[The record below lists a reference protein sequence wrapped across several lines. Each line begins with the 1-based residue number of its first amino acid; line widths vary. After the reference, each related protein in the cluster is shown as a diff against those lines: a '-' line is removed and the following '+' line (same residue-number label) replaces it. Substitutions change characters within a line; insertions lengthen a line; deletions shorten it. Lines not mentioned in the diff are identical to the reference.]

1 MTGGNPIIADGV
13 QTPMATLLQ
22 DLRFALRMLSRN
34 RSFTVVAVAALALG
48 IGANSAIF
56 SVIYSV
62 LLKPLPYRDPSQIV
76 RVYQYNPV
84 ERFDKFPFSPA
95 DFLDYR
101 RQNGVFQDIG
111 TYVRQDQQYGGD
123 HPERLTGV
131 RVSYRFFALLGV
143 EPMLGRGFTYQEES
157 TCCTTGVA
165 VVSYNVWKRLMG
177 GDPHAIGKTLRL
189 SDDPFRVIGV
199 MPQGFEH
206 VSGGYRL
213 PHGESVD
220 VWLVYNLLWRPNAS
234 RAAHF
239 CNTIARLKPGVSID
253 QAQAEMNVIAS
264 RLAAQYPDDRD
275 WHIQLRPLQDDLVAG
290 ARPTLLILAGAV
302 GFVLLI
308 ACVNVA
314 NLLLARA
321 AVREHEMAIRA
332 AVGASR
338 GRLIR
343 QMLTESVVLA
353 AIGGIIG
360 LFLAYWGTRA
370 MVRLAPEF
378 VPRLRDISL
387 DLRAVLATMGASLA
401 AGLLFGLAPAL
412 SASTTN
418 LKRNRPRGALVV
430 AEIALTFV
438 LLIGAG
444 LLLRSFLALGRV
456 DPGFNPRGVV
466 TMSTSLAYPKLIGAR
481 QYAAFFER
489 FVENLGHLPGVNAAG
504 ASSNLPWTGAHDT
517 AYFGIENR
525 PRSANSSIDS
535 SMSGHYEYI
544 SPDYLRAMG
553 VPLLAG
559 RWIAPADDF
568 DAPKV
573 TLINRTLAL
582 RYWPTPEAAIGQRI
596 YTLRD
601 ANTPET
607 PMTVVGVTG
616 DVKDGPTDPAAP
628 PVFYPPLR
636 QNPSF
641 GVYIALRTTG
651 DAAKVIP
658 AVRQLAQQMGNDLSV
673 QDIRPMEQVVAES
686 VASQRFALQVIG
698 LFALVALFLALI
710 GIYGVMSYAGRRRAR
725 EIAIRMALGS
735 QPVDTLLLI
744 VGQGARLILAG
755 LIVGAVASATL
766 SRLLGGLL
774 YQVNATD
781 PMTFAGVAAVLAA
794 TAIAACFIPASRL
807 LTIDPIEALRH
818 E

>member
-1 MTGGNPIIADGV
+1 
-13 QTPMATLLQ
+13 MATLLQ
-22 DLRFALRMLSRN
+22 DLRFALRVLSRS
-34 RSFTVVAVAALALG
+34 RSFTLVAVAALALG

-62 LLKPLPYRDPSQIV
+62 LFKPLPYRDPSKIL

-101 RQNGVFQDIG
+101 RRNSVFQDIG

-131 RVSYRFFALLGV
+131 RVSYDFFTLLGV
-143 EPMLGRGFTYQEES
+143 EPLLGRGFTYQEES
-157 TCCTTGVA
+157 SCCATDVV

-189 SDDPFRVIGV
+189 TDYPFRVIGV
-199 MPQGFEH
+199 MPQAFEH
-206 VSGGYRL
+206 VSGGYHL

-220 VWLVYNLLWRPNAS
+220 VWLVYNLLSNPQVS
-234 RAAHF
+234 RATHF
-239 CNTIARLKPGVSID
+239 CNTIARLKPGVSIE
-253 QAQAEMNVIAS
+253 QAQAEMNVVAS
-264 RLAAQYPDDRD
+264 RLAAQYPDDRN
-275 WHIQLRPLQDDLVAG
+275 WRIQLQPLQDDLVAS

-321 AVREHEMAIRA
+321 TVREHEMAIRA

-353 AIGGIIG
+353 AIGGVIG
-360 LFLAYWGTRA
+360 LFLAYWGIHA
-370 MVRLAPEF
+370 MVSLAPEF
-378 VPRLRDISL
+378 VPRLHHISL
-387 DLRAVLATMGASLA
+387 DLRAVLATMAASLA
-401 AGLLFGLAPAL
+401 AGLLFGLVPAL

-418 LKRNRPRGALVV
+418 LKRNRPRGIFVV

-444 LLLRSFLALGRV
+444 LLLRSFLALGRI

-466 TMSTSLAYPKLIGAR
+466 TMSTSLSYPKLIGAR
-481 QYAAFFER
+481 KYAAFFER
-489 FVENLGHLPGVNAAG
+489 FVENLGRLPGVNTAG
-504 ASSNLPWTGAHDT
+504 AASNLPWTGAHDS
-517 AYFGIENR
+517 ALFGIENR
-525 PRSANSSIDS
+525 PRPVDS

-559 RWIAPADDF
+559 HWIAPADDF

-573 TLINRTLAL
+573 TLINRALAL
-582 RYWPTPEAAIGQRI
+582 RYWKTPEAAIGQRI

-601 ANTPET
+601 VNTPDT
-607 PMTVVGVTG
+607 PMTIVGVTG

-628 PVFYPPLR
+628 PVFYSPLR

-641 GVYIALRTTG
+641 SVYIALRISG
-651 DAAKVIP
+651 DAAKVMP
-658 AVRQLAQQMGNDLSV
+658 AVRQLAQQVGNDLSV

-686 VASQRFALQVIG
+686 VAAQRFALQVIG
-698 LFALVALFLALI
+698 LFAVVALALALI
-710 GIYGVMSYAGRRRAR
+710 GIYGVMSYAARRRAR

-735 QPVDTLLLI
+735 RPIDTLLLM

-755 LIVGAVASATL
+755 LIVGAMASAAL

-774 YQVNATD
+774 YQVSATD
-781 PMTFAGVAAVLAA
+781 PMTFVWVAAVLAA
-794 TAIAACFIPASRL
+794 TAIGACFIPASRL
-807 LTIDPIEALRH
+807 LRIDPIDTLRH

>member
-1 MTGGNPIIADGV
+1 MIGGNSILSDGV
-13 QTPMATLLQ
+13 QSPMVTLLQ
-22 DLRFALRMLSRN
+22 DLRFAVRMLSRN
-34 RSFTVVAVAALALG
+34 RSFTMVAVAALALG

-62 LLKPLPYRDPSQIV
+62 LLKPLPYRDPSRIV

-101 RQNGVFQDIG
+101 RQNSVFQDIG
-111 TYVRQDQQYGGD
+111 TYVRQDQQYGSD
-123 HPERLTGV
+123 HPERLVGV
-131 RVSYRFFALLGV
+131 RVSYRFFKLLGV
-143 EPMLGRGFTYQEES
+143 EPMLGRGFTYEEES
-157 TCCTTGVA
+157 TCCTTEVA

-177 GDPHAIGKTLRL
+177 ADPNAIGKTLRL
-189 SDDPFRVIGV
+189 TDYPFRVIGV
-199 MPQGFEH
+199 MPPGFEH

-213 PHGESVD
+213 AHGESVD
-220 VWLVYNLLWRPNAS
+220 VWLVYNLLSNPRVS
-234 RAAHF
+234 RATHL
-239 CNTIARLKPGVSID
+239 CNTIARLKPGVSIE

-264 RLAAQYPDDRD
+264 RLAARYPDDRD
-275 WHIQLRPLQDDLVAG
+275 WRIQLQPLQDDLVAS

-302 GFVLLI
+302 AFVLLI

-321 AVREHEMAIRA
+321 TVREHEMAIRA

-343 QMLTESVVLA
+343 QMLTESAVLA
-353 AIGGIIG
+353 AIGGVIG
-360 LFLAYWGTRA
+360 LFLAYWGVHA
-370 MVRLAPEF
+370 MVSLAPEF
-378 VPRLRDISL
+378 VPRLHHISL
-387 DLRAVLATMGASLA
+387 DPQVVLATMGASLA

-418 LKRNRPRGALVV
+418 LKRNRPRGVFVV
-430 AEIALTFV
+430 TEIALTFV

-444 LLLRSFLALGRV
+444 LLLRSFLALGHV

-466 TMSTSLAYPKLIGAR
+466 TMSTSLSYPKLVGAR
-481 QYAAFFER
+481 KYAAFFER
-489 FVENLGHLPGVNAAG
+489 FVENLGQLPGVNTAG
-504 ASSNLPWTGAHDT
+504 AASNLPWTGAHDT
-517 AYFGIENR
+517 ALFGIENR
-525 PRSANSSIDS
+525 PRPVDS
-535 SMSGHYEYI
+535 SMSSHYEYM
-544 SPDYLRAMG
+544 SPDYLRAIG

-559 RWIAPADDF
+559 RWITPADDF

-582 RYWPTPEAAIGQRI
+582 RYWPTPEATIGQRI

-601 ANTPET
+601 ANTPEP
-607 PMTVVGVTG
+607 PMTIVGVTG
-616 DVKDGPTDPAAP
+616 DVKDGPTDRAAP

-641 GVYIALRTTG
+641 GIYIALRTSG
-651 DAAKVIP
+651 GAAKVIP

-686 VASQRFALQVIG
+686 MAAQRFALQVIG
-698 LFALVALFLALI
+698 LFAVVALLLALI
-710 GIYGVMSYAGRRRAR
+710 GIYGVMSYASRRRAR

-735 QPVDTLLLI
+735 QPVDTLLLM

-755 LIVGAVASATL
+755 LVVGAMASAAL

-774 YQVNATD
+774 YQVSATD
-781 PMTFAGVAAVLAA
+781 PMTFAWVAAVLAA
-794 TAIAACFIPASRL
+794 TAIVACFIPASGL